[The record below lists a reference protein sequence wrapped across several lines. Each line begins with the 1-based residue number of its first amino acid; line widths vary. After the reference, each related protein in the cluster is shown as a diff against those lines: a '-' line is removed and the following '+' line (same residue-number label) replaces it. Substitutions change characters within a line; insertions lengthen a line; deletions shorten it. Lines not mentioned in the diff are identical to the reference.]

1 MTMPN
6 IIVKAE
12 RNMETISDKAKEYIL
27 SAKADNTVK
36 SYKSDWKDFVT
47 YCQTNNLPY
56 LPADI
61 GTVMN
66 YISEK
71 AETNKVSTIVR
82 RLSSINQAHEA
93 MGLESPTKSFNV
105 KAVVKGIKNTKGTM
119 PDKKASAV
127 LEDIRAMV
135 KSLGE
140 SLIDTRDRAL
150 ILIGFA
156 GAFRRSELVSI
167 KVEDLEFDREGLTIT
182 LRSSK
187 TDQEGQGYKKGIPYG
202 SNLDT
207 CPIRSLQY
215 WLKESQITEGHVFR
229 SINRYGRIS
238 ISAMTD
244 HSVARIVKKL
254 AKKAGMDEQK
264 YSGHSLRSGLITTCA
279 NAGVDERTI
288 MKQSGHKSITVMR
301 GYIQDA
307 TLFQNNAVK
316 NIGL

>member
-1 MTMPN
+1 MTKQ
-6 IIVKAE
+6 IIIKAE
-12 RNMETISDKAKEYIL
+12 TTIECASNKAKEYIL
-27 SAKADNTVK
+27 SAKSDNTVR
-36 SYKSDWKDFVT
+36 SYKSDWKHFVT

-61 GTVMN
+61 GAVMN
-66 YISEK
+66 YIAEM

-119 PDKKASAV
+119 PNKKASAV
-127 LEDIRAMV
+127 LEDIREMV
-135 KSLGE
+135 GNLGE
-140 SLIDTRDRAL
+140 NLIDIRDRAL
-150 ILIGFA
+150 ILVGFA

-167 KVEDLEFDREGLTIT
+167 KVEDLEFDREGVTIT
-182 LRSSK
+182 LRNSK
-187 TDQEGQGYKKGIPYG
+187 TDQEGHGYKKGIPYG
-202 SNLDT
+202 SNVDT
-207 CPIRSLQY
+207 CPVRSLQH
-215 WLKESQITEGHVFR
+215 WIKVSQITEGHIFR
-229 SINRYGRIS
+229 SINRHGRIS
-238 ISAMTD
+238 ISAMTN

-254 AKKAGMDEQK
+254 AKQAGMDEQK

-279 NAGVDERTI
+279 NAGVDERSI